1 MLPMPMSEEFEA
13 VIRGYRHPKT
23 GEPLSPGTREKYLMN
38 LRLFRDEVLSLYPGR
53 KFEALADFLPQ
64 DLKDYKSRLES
75 DSRSMKGI
83 TIATRLMCLRGFFR
97 TAYALKAIPQDIID
111 GFKVRWPRA
120 AEHYRRLQPK
130 EVERLCAIDEKKF
143 ARMDLRKQFIYI
155 RNITMAAVQKD
166 AALRSNELI
175 FLSEADIHWDR
186 RSEGGN
192 VPIVIREAKARAR
205 GHEDTTYLSPWGV
218 KYLKRYLETRNA
230 YLKSRELIPGH
241 AITPKSKQE
250 IGTAVFITQFG
261 KPLTTPSAYQEE
273 IFPALVK
280 QAELNPEYTSHY
292 LRHTRITE
300 WVESGMDPKRVQR
313 LARHTDVTMTLHYYH
328 FNEKELV
335 ADLDKRFGTAEPTGD
350 FTHQLTPEQP
360 VRLALYR
367 HALADVGRT
376 PDEPTLERLDSTLQG
391 NMKAEAFAQVYYTVH
406 ETCAKL
412 KIQRTQLYVGWIK
425 AGNLH
430 PFKEGAR
437 TVFLRSEV
445 DALASLRTTEEAS
458 QALGYNEKVPV
469 TVAHMAAQGILKGT
483 KIGRCWRFHDRDL
496 IEYLIAK
503 RLGRLRL
510 QQARRRRTARPASLQ
525 VGMI

>member
-13 VIRGYRHPKT
+13 VIKGYRHPKT
-23 GEPLSPGTREKYLMN
+23 GEPLSPGTREKYLAN
-38 LRLFRDEVLSLYPGR
+38 LRLFRDRVLSLYPGR
-53 KFEALADFLPQ
+53 KFDALADFLPQ
-64 DLKDYKSRLES
+64 DLKDYKGRLES
-75 DSRSMKGI
+75 DNGNMKGI
-83 TIATRLMCLRGFFR
+83 TIATRLMCLRGFFK
-97 TAYALKAIPQDIID
+97 TAYALKAIPHDIID
-111 GFKVRWPRA
+111 GFKVRWPRS
-120 AEHYRRLQPK
+120 EEQYRRLQPD
-130 EVERLCAIDEKKF
+130 EVERLCAIDEKKL
-143 ARMDLRKQFIYI
+143 ARMDLREKFIYL
-155 RNITMAAVQKD
+155 RNRTMAAVQKD
-166 AALRSNELI
+166 AALRASEVVRI
-175 FLSEADIHWDR
+175 SEADILWER
-186 RSEGGN
+186 RSDGGH
-192 VPIVIREAKARAR
+192 VPLIVRESKARAR
-205 GHEDTTYLSPWGV
+205 GHQDTTYLSPWGV
-218 KYLKRYLETRNA
+218 KYLKRYFEARNA
-230 YLKSRELIPGH
+230 YLESRELVPGQI
-241 AITPKSKQE
+241 ITPKSKQE
-250 IGTAVFITQFG
+250 VGPALFVSMFG
-261 KPLTTPSAYQEE
+261 EPMTTPTTYQDV
-273 IFPALVK
+273 IFPDLVK
-280 QAELNPEYTSHY
+280 QAELNAAYTSHY
-292 LRHTRITE
+292 LRHSKITE

-335 ADLDKRFGTAEPTGD
+335 ADLDKRSGVVEPTGD

-367 HALADVGRT
+367 HALADAGRT
-376 PDEPTLERLDSTLQG
+376 PDETTLERLDSTFQG
-391 NMKAEAFAQVYYTVH
+391 NMKAEAFSQVYYTVH

-425 AGNLH
+425 AGHLH

-469 TVAHMAAQGILKGT
+469 TVAHMAAQGILKGI